1 MTNMFLQNNL
11 LKIFDL
17 NIEIKSKKIPISSKR
32 IKSNIFAA
40 YINANDMR
48 NIASKINDFLK
59 Y

>member
-17 NIEIKSKKIPISSKR
+17 NIEIKSKKIPISSNT

-48 NIASKINDFLK
+48 NITSKINDFLK